1 MSYTIYQLIHLA
13 GVITI
18 FLALGSLIAAEKP
31 GKGAGIMHGIAA
43 FLILLGGFGMQAKG
57 QLGFPVWLMVKIVI
71 WLIVSGS
78 IVLAKRKLLP
88 PAALYGMLIVLGIVA
103 AYLGI
108 HK

>member
-1 MSYTIYQLIHLA
+1 MSYAIYQVIHLA
-13 GVITI
+13 GVLTI

-31 GKGAGIMHGIAA
+31 GKAAGIMHGIAA

-57 QLGFPVWLMVKIVI
+57 DLGFPVWLTVKIVI
-71 WLIVSGS
+71 WLIISGS

-88 PAALYGMLIVLGIVA
+88 PAVLYGLLIVLGVLA